1 VKRRQRNLLAK
12 QERELNSQLGK
23 NLSSTTDVSSIAL
36 LEIQKQEEEE
46 QEVTQKK
53 KRIGKNVLKV

>member
-1 VKRRQRNLLAK
+1 MRRRQRNLLAK
-12 QERELNSQLGK
+12 QEKELNSQLGK
-23 NLSSTTDVSSIAL
+23 NLSSTTDESSIAL
-36 LEIQKQEEEE
+36 LEIQRQEEE

>member
-23 NLSSTTDVSSIAL
+23 KLSSTTDESSVAL
-36 LEIQKQEEEE
+36 LEMQKQEEE

>member
-36 LEIQKQEEEE
+36 LEIQKQEEE

>member
-1 VKRRQRNLLAK
+1 MRRRQRNLLAK
-12 QERELNSQLGK
+12 QEKELNSQLGK
-23 NLSSTTDVSSIAL
+23 NLSSTTDKSSIAL
-36 LEIQKQEEEE
+36 LEKQRQEEE